1 MMTTRIIENTR
12 DLDIFVKLAENMSM
26 PFTITT
32 TKGRKVSYEQH
43 KLEHLWH
50 SEASNQLEDGTPEE
64 KRAYAK
70 LHFGV
75 AIMHGEDEVFREAW
89 DRVLRGLTYEQKLEA
104 MTTPLD
110 FPVTRYMTTK
120 QKASYLDKI
129 FIYYTGLGVVLTQP
143 IPQNEG

>member
-1 MMTTRIIENTR
+1 MTTRIIESKR
-12 DLDIFVKLAENMSM
+12 DLDSFVKLAENLTF

-32 TKGRKVSYEQH
+32 TKGKNVTYKQH
-43 KLEHLWH
+43 KLEGKWH
-50 SEASNQLEDGTPEE
+50 REASEQLEDGTPEE

-75 AIMHGEDEVFREAW
+75 AIMHGEDEVFKDAW

-104 MTTPLD
+104 MSLPLD